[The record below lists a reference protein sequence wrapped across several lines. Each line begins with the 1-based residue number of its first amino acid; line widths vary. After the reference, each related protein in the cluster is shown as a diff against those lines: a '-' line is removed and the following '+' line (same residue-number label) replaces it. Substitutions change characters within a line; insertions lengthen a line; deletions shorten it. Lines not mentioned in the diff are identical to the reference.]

1 MAKPT
6 KAELENSLKNLK
18 LNSMYDDFFSKESKS
33 EFEKD
38 CDVFISGPK
47 KNDEAKK
54 LCHKLVYFLEKIGKT
69 SKRTEANNYCD
80 YLPYWLYDQIGGIEK
95 DHTNKIGN
103 ITFAEDLI
111 NIGNTVRRKIKQ
123 NYCYNT
129 IKYEKNINLDEMKN
143 RKVSYIYFK
152 NYDKIKSNISSRT
165 NDKCKE
171 YSVYL
176 DNINSLYNLYKKEC
190 KNGLFGVFG
199 PDHADCRSKYDP
211 KALITALGQCKDKG
225 SSRSGSGGD
234 SSIFELLFGGPTRPS
249 QDRNSAGVQP
259 PTRVAGATNSAT
271 LGSPRDKVRATEGP
285 GTNKALADT
294 VTLQSRANL
303 SDPKRVVPVVQPHN
317 SQTGAH
323 MPDGSNDIQS
333 LDSTTLQ
340 TTPEVITDTSNFLE
354 KTFAVLKSEYFRHS
368 IVGASI
374 IGVVVFLYFF
384 FRSTPM
390 ISRSNKRGKKKRESE
405 NNYYEEYEAELSNY
419 GSQESFAES
428 QMSDVYLS
436 YQPRRDSYY

>member
-6 KAELENSLKNLK
+6 KAELENSLNNLK
-18 LNSMYDDFFSKESKS
+18 LNSMYDDFFSKESTPK
-33 EFEKD
+33 FEKD
-38 CDVFISGPK
+38 CNVFDNGPK

-54 LCHKLVYFLEKIGKT
+54 LCLKLVYFLEKIGKT
-69 SKRTEANNYCD
+69 TKRTEANDYCD

-95 DHTNKIGN
+95 DHKKKIGN

-111 NIGNTVRRKIKQ
+111 KVGNTVKSKIRP

-129 IKYEKNINLDEMKN
+129 IKYEKDINLDEMKN

-190 KNGLFGVFG
+190 KNGFFGVYG
-199 PDHADCRSKYDP
+199 PDYADCISKYDP
-211 KALITALGQCKDKG
+211 KALTTALAQCKDKG

-234 SSIFELLFGGPTRPS
+234 TSIFGLLFGGPTRPS

-259 PTRVAGATNSAT
+259 PTRVAGATNSAA

-285 GTNKALADT
+285 GTNKGLADT

-303 SDPKRVVPVVQPHN
+303 SDPKRVVPVAQPHN

-323 MPDGSNDIQS
+323 VPDGSNDIQS
-333 LDSTTLQ
+333 LDSTTLH
-340 TTPEVITDTSNFLE
+340 TAPEVITDTSNFLE

-390 ISRSNKRGKKKRESE
+390 ISRSNKRGKKKRECE